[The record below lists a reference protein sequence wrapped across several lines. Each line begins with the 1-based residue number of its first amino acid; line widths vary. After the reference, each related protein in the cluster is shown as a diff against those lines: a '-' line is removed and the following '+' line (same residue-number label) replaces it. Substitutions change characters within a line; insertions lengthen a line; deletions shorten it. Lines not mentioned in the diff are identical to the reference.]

1 MIYSKPE
8 FIIMYNSEIEQMIKA
23 NASGCGYICM
33 VTGR

>member
-23 NASGCGYICM
+23 NASPAVDIF
-33 VTGR
+33 VW